1 MEITIYGPEGCSNC
15 SNLNDKT
22 QEVVDENNFEA
33 EVEKDGDMAKLA
45 EKGIMS
51 TPGFEIDDEMVF
63 TGNNP
68 PKDHLKELIEERA

>member
-15 SNLNDKT
+15 SNLKEKT
-22 QEVVDENNFEA
+22 QEVVEDNGFDAN
-33 EVEKDGDMAKLA
+33 VEKEGDTVKLA

-51 TPGFEIDDEMVF
+51 TPGFEIGDEMVF
-63 TGNNP
+63 SGSNP

>member
-15 SNLNDKT
+15 SNLKDKT
-22 QEVVDENNFEA
+22 QEIVDENGFDA
-33 EVEKDGDMAKLA
+33 EVEKDGDIANIA
-45 EKGIMS
+45 EKGISS